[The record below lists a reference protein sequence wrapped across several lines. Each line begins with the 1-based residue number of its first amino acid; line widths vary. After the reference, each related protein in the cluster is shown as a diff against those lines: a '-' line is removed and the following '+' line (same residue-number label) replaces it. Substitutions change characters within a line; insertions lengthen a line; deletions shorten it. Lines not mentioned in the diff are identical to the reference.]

1 MSELKD
7 LEEVKLHESIGDNS
21 VTPVSMDSD
30 SQGRETRLRS
40 KISDLE
46 LENMLRQEEHEREI
60 GVMET
65 KLQEVKRNN
74 RDLQKHVQ
82 ALYEEIRRLSDSIRP
97 QELEIDVLKKQ
108 KERLEKVNQNL
119 LHSMKD
125 IIHKLPNFCRV
136 SYSEHADGTVILD
149 LRRLD

>member
-1 MSELKD
+1 MW
-7 LEEVKLHESIGDNS
+7 
-21 VTPVSMDSD
+21 T
-30 SQGRETRLRS
+30 
-40 KISDLE
+40 KIE
-46 LENMLRQEEHEREI
+46 CEQTYKVEHERET

-119 LHSMKD
+119 LHSMED
-125 IIHKLPNFCRV
+125 IIHKLPNFCKV